1 MLQDQRKRPH
11 IQIRDQSLECGKN
24 LSDTKIGK
32 QEKDWQGCVT
42 HSDIAEADE

>member
-11 IQIRDQSLECGKN
+11 IQIRDQSGKN

-42 HSDIAEADE
+42 HSDITEADE